1 MPAGRLV
8 VQAIPCLRDNYAFVA
23 IDPERALAWLI
34 DAPEA
39 NAILE
44 HLRTRGLRLQGIL
57 ATHHHPDHIGAIDAI
72 RHVLAEELD
81 FVLAFEGER
90 DRIPQA
96 THYLAATTEGFT
108 DTGHRLCGTPL
119 EILHVPGHTRGHVAF
134 KLGDEVFTG
143 DCLFAG
149 GCGRLFEG
157 SAAQM
162 HQSLSVLCALPAH
175 TRFWFGHEYTRA
187 NLIFARHAEP
197 DNQAVVERLAN
208 LAKRTVP
215 STVALERATNPFVR
229 ARDAEELGRRRQA
242 KNEFR
247 AQSK

>member
-23 IDPERALAWLI
+23 VDQKERLAWLI

-39 NAILE
+39 NAILD
-44 HLRTRGLRLQGIL
+44 HLRSEELRLQGIL
-57 ATHHHPDHIGAIDAI
+57 ATHHHQDHIGAIEAL
-72 RHVLAEELD
+72 RSVRAAELE

-96 THYLAATTEGFT
+96 THYLSATTDSFS
-108 DTGHRLCGTPL
+108 DTGRRLADTPL

-162 HQSLSVLCALPAH
+162 HQSLSTLSALPPH

-187 NLIFARHAEP
+187 NLRFARHAEP
-197 DNQAVVERLAN
+197 DNQAVVERIETLPE
-208 LAKRTVP
+208 RTVP

-229 ARDAEELGRRRQA
+229 ARDAEELGLRRRA
-242 KNEFR
+242 KNDFR
-247 AQSK
+247 G